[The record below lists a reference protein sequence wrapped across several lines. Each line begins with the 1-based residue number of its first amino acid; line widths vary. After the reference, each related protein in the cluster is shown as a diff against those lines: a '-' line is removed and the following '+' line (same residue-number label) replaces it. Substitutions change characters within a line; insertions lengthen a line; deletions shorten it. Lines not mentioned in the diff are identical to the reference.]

1 LNLDSDFWLLAAVP
15 VTGIAAGF
23 INTLAGSGSLI
34 TLPLLI
40 LLGLPANVA
49 NGTNR
54 VGVVMQNIVAVA
66 TFRQQGALDARG
78 TWLLVVPSVV
88 GSVIGAQL
96 AVDLNEELLRQII
109 GVLMLL
115 MIVVMFIQPE
125 RWLEH
130 QGPRRPRPWV
140 EVPLFFVIGIYGG
153 FLQAGVGIF
162 LIAAL
167 VLSAGFNLVSANAV
181 KNLMVLVFTAAALVV
196 FIVHDQ
202 VNWTL
207 GLLLAAGQSLG
218 AWIAA
223 RMAVKRGARFV
234 RWVVI
239 VVIVLSAAALL
250 SGIG

>member
-1 LNLDSDFWLLAAVP
+1 LLAAVP
-15 VTGIAAGF
+15 IAGALAGF

-34 TLPLLI
+34 TLPILI

-54 VGVVMQNIVAVA
+54 VGVVMQNVVAIA
-66 TFRQQGALDARG
+66 TFRQHGVLDVGG
-78 TWLLVVPSVV
+78 TWKLVVPSVV
-88 GSVIGAQL
+88 GSVLGAQL
-96 AVDLNEELLRQII
+96 AVDLDEALLRRII
-109 GVLMLL
+109 AVLMLS
-115 MIVVMFIQPE
+115 MIVVMFIQPD
-125 RWLEH
+125 RWLQEH
-130 QGPRRPRPWV
+130 AGPRKARLWV

-167 VLSAGFNLVSANAV
+167 VLSAGFNLVSANAA

-196 FIVHDQ
+196 FIVNDQ
-202 VNWTL
+202 VDWLL
-207 GLLLAAGQSLG
+207 GVLLGAGQSLG

-223 RMAVKRGARFV
+223 RMAVKRGAPFV

-239 VVIVLSAAALL
+239 VVIVLSAGALL
-250 SGIG
+250 ADIG

>member
-1 LNLDSDFWLLAAVP
+1 LNFDSDFWLLAAVP
-15 VTGIAAGF
+15 ITGIVAGF
-23 INTLAGSGSLI
+23 VNTLAGSGSLI
-34 TLPLLI
+34 TLPMLI

-54 VGVVMQNIVAVA
+54 VGVVVQNVVAVA
-66 TFRQQGALDARG
+66 TFRHLGALDARG
-78 TWLLVVPSVV
+78 TWQLVVPSVL

-96 AVDLNEELLRQII
+96 AVDLNETLLRQLI

-125 RWLEH
+125 RWLQQH
-130 QGPRRPRPWV
+130 APRRARLWV
-140 EVPLFFVIGIYGG
+140 EVPLFFAIGIYGG

-167 VLSAGFNLVSANAV
+167 VLSAGFNLVTANAV

-196 FIVHDQ
+196 FIVNDQ

-218 AWIAA
+218 AWVAA
-223 RMAVKRGARFV
+223 RMAVKRGAQFV

-239 VVIVLSAAALL
+239 VVIVISAAALL
-250 SGIG
+250 SGF

>member
-1 LNLDSDFWLLAAVP
+1 MLAAVP
-15 VTGIAAGF
+15 IAGALAGF

-34 TLPLLI
+34 TLPILI

-54 VGVVMQNIVAVA
+54 VGVVMQNVVAIA
-66 TFRQQGALDARG
+66 TFRQHGVLDVGG
-78 TWLLVVPSVV
+78 TWKLVVPSVV
-88 GSVIGAQL
+88 GSVLGAQL
-96 AVDLNEELLRQII
+96 AVDLDEALLRRII
-109 GVLMLL
+109 AVLMLS
-115 MIVVMFIQPE
+115 MIVVMFIQPD
-125 RWLEH
+125 RWLQEH
-130 QGPRRPRPWV
+130 AGPRKARLWV

-167 VLSAGFNLVSANAV
+167 VLSAGFNLVSANAA

-196 FIVHDQ
+196 FIVNDQ
-202 VNWTL
+202 VDWLL
-207 GLLLAAGQSLG
+207 GVLLGAGQSLG

-223 RMAVKRGARFV
+223 RMAVKRGAPFV

-239 VVIVLSAAALL
+239 VVIVLSAGALL
-250 SGIG
+250 ADIG